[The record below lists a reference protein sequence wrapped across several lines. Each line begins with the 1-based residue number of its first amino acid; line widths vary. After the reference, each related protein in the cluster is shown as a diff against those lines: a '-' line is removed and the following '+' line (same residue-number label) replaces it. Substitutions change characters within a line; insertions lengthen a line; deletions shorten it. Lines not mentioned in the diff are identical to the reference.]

1 MVSVPSGRD
10 AWSKLE
16 CWVSGGSFSVIC
28 GTSLLCPRASVE
40 LDESRTV
47 VKDREIAV
55 GLGWAVADGM
65 VLPMSSFDKMWGGCW
80 AVGLS
85 IVANCASSRGS
96 PCLLGVAV
104 LEFSFLNI
112 VSNCTSSGVLVC
124 GSSVMGGGGK
134 EVVEGCRFWWEV
146 PVSDVVVLIV
156 VAVVEDLLEQVEGGV
171 DFGG

>member
-1 MVSVPSGRD
+1 M
-10 AWSKLE
+10 
-16 CWVSGGSFSVIC
+16 SGGSFSLIC
-28 GTSLLCPRASVE
+28 VAKLLCPRASVE
-40 LDESRTV
+40 WDKSRTV
-47 VKDREIAV
+47 VEDCGMAV
-55 GLGWAVADGM
+55 GVDRGVADGM
-65 VLPMSSFDKMWGGCW
+65 VVPVSSFDRMWGGCW

-85 IVANCASSRGS
+85 IVANCASSRDS

-134 EVVEGCRFWWEV
+134 EVVEGCRFWWKV
-146 PVSDVVVLIV
+146 PMSDVVVLIV
-156 VAVVEDLLEQVEGGV
+156 VAVVDDLLKQVEGGV